1 MKFRSHSLSHVC
13 IIFSLIFLVVACA
26 KPYFLS
32 VGYHLPEEHAQLAG
46 QKVSLVVEDRR
57 EDKAVLSESAQKEF
71 DLWDGTYALA
81 LNGTPPPD
89 PVETFDL
96 QGVFHEA
103 MQKRLEAMQVDVI
116 EAPLDGIPALIITLE
131 KVNINLKGRTWH
143 SQISYKAQ
151 LSRDSSKI
159 ARETVSGQAERAKI
173 MGMGGGKKLTGE
185 LFTDVINKL
194 DIANLFDNAGRL

>member
-1 MKFRSHSLSHVC
+1 MIGTLIC
-13 IIFSLIFLVVACA
+13 IIAACA
-26 KPYFLS
+26 KPYHLQ
-32 VGYHLPEEHAQLAG
+32 VNYHLPEAPGQLAG
-46 QKVSLVVEDRR
+46 QTVSLVVQDQR
-57 EDKAVLSESAQKEF
+57 ENQSLFSESAQKEF

-81 LNGTPPPD
+81 LGDTPPPE

-96 QGVFHEA
+96 AGLFHQA
-103 MQKRLEAMQVDVI
+103 MKNRLEAMQINVV
-116 EAPLDGIPALIITLE
+116 EAPAEGVPALIVSLE
-131 KVNINLKGRTWH
+131 KVVIDLKGKTWL
-143 SQISYKAQ
+143 SEIMYKAQ

-194 DIANLFDNAGRL
+194 DVQRLFKNAGLL

>member
-1 MKFRSHSLSHVC
+1 MHSRLETLM
-13 IIFSLIFLVVACA
+13 IILLTGFLICFAAACA

-32 VGYHLPEEHAQLAG
+32 VGYHLPEETAQLAG

-81 LNGTPPPD
+81 LNGSPPPD

-96 QGVFHEA
+96 PGLFHEA
-103 MQKRLEAMQVDVI
+103 MQKRLEAMQVDVVD
-116 EAPLDGIPALIITLE
+116 APRDGIPALIITLE
-131 KVNINLKGRTWH
+131 KVNIDLKGKTWH
-143 SQISYKAQ
+143 SQITYKAQ

-185 LFTDVINKL
+185 LFTDVINEL
-194 DIANLFDNAGRL
+194 DIANLFGNAGLL